1 MSSATTIQTSPTQD
15 ESVRTLIVREI
26 FEVEKSY
33 VGSLQLLVNVSN
45 TQKDALNKLIP
56 RFQKYL
62 TTLKKPENA
71 HVIDDSLLDIIF
83 FQVVY
88 DIIFH
93 NGIIKNI
100 R

>member
-1 MSSATTIQTSPTQD
+1 MSSATTIQTSPIQD

-56 RFQKYL
+56 
-62 TTLKKPENA
+62 
-71 HVIDDSLLDIIF
+71 
-83 FQVVY
+83 
-88 DIIFH
+88 
-93 NGIIKNI
+93 
-100 R
+100 